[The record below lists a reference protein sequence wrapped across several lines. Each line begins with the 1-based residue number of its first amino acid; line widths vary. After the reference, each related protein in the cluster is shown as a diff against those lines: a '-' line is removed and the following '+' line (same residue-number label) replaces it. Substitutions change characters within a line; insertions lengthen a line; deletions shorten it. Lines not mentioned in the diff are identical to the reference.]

1 MFSSTLYKSPDQNNY
16 TRDPVIVLRIAFSE
30 EVVAFLGV
38 LKMPQIFISVAKQ
51 KNNTD
56 ISLQR
61 FFDCIA
67 HT

>member
-16 TRDPVIVLRIAFSE
+16 TTDPVIVLRIAFSE

-38 LKMPQIFISVAKQ
+38 LKMPQIFFSVAKQ

-56 ISLQR
+56 ISLQ
-61 FFDCIA
+61 
-67 HT
+67 